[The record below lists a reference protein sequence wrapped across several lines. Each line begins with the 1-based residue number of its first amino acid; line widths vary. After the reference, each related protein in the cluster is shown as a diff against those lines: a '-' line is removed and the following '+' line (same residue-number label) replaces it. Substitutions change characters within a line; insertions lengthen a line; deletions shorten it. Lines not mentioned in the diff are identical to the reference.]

1 MPMPLSQLLPQATS
15 SILVR
20 ELTLDSRQVMPG
32 DLFLAVPGTQ
42 VDGRDYI
49 ADAIARGAAAVAYE
63 AEGAPEIQ
71 DSAALLLP
79 VTGLQGQLSAIAGRF
94 YGEPSRALNMIGV
107 TGTNGKTT
115 VSQLLAQAL
124 EALGESCAVVGTL
137 GNGFLGALQEGLHT
151 TPDPIGLQAVL
162 ADIQLAGADAVAMEV
177 SSHGL
182 QQQRLNAV
190 DIDIAVLTNLTRDHL
205 DYHGSMQA
213 YAQAKA
219 QLFAWPSLGTRVLN
233 LDDAFGVQ
241 LAQQYAKQGIKTYS
255 VERTDADVHCS
266 SVNFNE
272 QGIEAYV
279 DTPQG
284 ELLLRSSLIGRFNL
298 SNLLAVVATL
308 SSMGYAMG
316 DILSVMPKLQAP
328 VGRMQTI
335 AYENQP
341 LIVVDYAHTPDALQH
356 VLQAIAPHV
365 ASGARLWVVFGC
377 GGDRDKGKRPI
388 MGQVAQAE
396 ADVLVITD
404 DNPRTEN
411 AADIRQEI
419 LAGLSSDAAVTEV
432 ADRGQAIEHA
442 ISEAKAG
449 DVVLIAGK
457 GHEDYQEVDGLRTHF
472 SDLEQALHSL
482 QSKGVTDV

>member
-284 ELLLRSSLIGRFNL
+284 ELLLRSSLIGRF
-298 SNLLAVVATL
+298 
-308 SSMGYAMG
+308 
-316 DILSVMPKLQAP
+316 
-328 VGRMQTI
+328 TI
-335 AYENQP
+335 GS
-341 LIVVDYAHTPDALQH
+341 
-356 VLQAIAPHV
+356 
-365 ASGARLWVVFGC
+365 ASCRERV
-377 GGDRDKGKRPI
+377 
-388 MGQVAQAE
+388 
-396 ADVLVITD
+396 
-404 DNPRTEN
+404 
-411 AADIRQEI
+411 
-419 LAGLSSDAAVTEV
+419 
-432 ADRGQAIEHA
+432 
-442 ISEAKAG
+442 
-449 DVVLIAGK
+449 
-457 GHEDYQEVDGLRTHF
+457 
-472 SDLEQALHSL
+472 
-482 QSKGVTDV
+482 